1 MPDQTTPAEFVK
13 LRDQLALDLG
23 AIVTDRAHAR
33 RSAEYLLAS
42 GLVPLDRIQARYE
55 ETHPEPEPE
64 PELEPQA
71 PKTVQRGENQS
82 AIPVGTIYLDN
93 DESSARW
100 RLRKTATGWEWQ
112 AARTSMPDSWGEV
125 SSVATLYYPLTLESA
140 K

>member
-23 AIVTDRAHAR
+23 AIVPDPSHTR

-64 PELEPQA
+64 PEVATFPERVERNTDQTL
-71 PKTVQRGENQS
+71 V
-82 AIPVGTIYLDN
+82 PVGTVYLDN
-93 DESSARW
+93 DPSSAQW
-100 RLRKTATGWEWQ
+100 RVRKTETAWEYQLSRMPNSAWSAT
-112 AARTSMPDSWGEV
+112 TSGS
-125 SSVATLYYPLTLESA
+125 LYYPLTLESA
-140 K
+140 E